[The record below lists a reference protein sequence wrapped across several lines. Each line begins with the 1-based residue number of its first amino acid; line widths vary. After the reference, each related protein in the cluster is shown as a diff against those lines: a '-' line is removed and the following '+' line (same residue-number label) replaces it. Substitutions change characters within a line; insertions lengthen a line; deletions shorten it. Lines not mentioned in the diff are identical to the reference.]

1 MMFLETEHR
10 TNITPLNAPAAK
22 SRPML
27 LAEGLG
33 LGKLAWSLRRLHCPV
48 KADALVLEVGA
59 GGNPYPRANVLL
71 DAYQV
76 SPERM
81 ETDLVN
87 DRPLI
92 IGRCED
98 LPFADDSFDFIIAS
112 HVLEHS
118 PDPDRFLRELMRV
131 GRGGYIETPEAF
143 YERIDPFMFH
153 RLEVAEGDGKLLITK
168 KPRWDPEPGIRALY
182 ARQLKQ
188 SRFFRAGSS
197 WPEALAVRYYWT
209 KEIEY
214 RISNPSVD
222 CAWALPS
229 IAESASPPPGRIL
242 LRELTRA
249 LFSQRRRN
257 RQLDVVPILRCIQC
271 NQAACIRMSAD
282 VVQCGRCGCEYRIT
296 GGAIVMDASAA

>member
-1 MMFLETEHR
+1 MTHPAMENR
-10 TNITPLNAPAAK
+10 TNITPRNPPMAK
-22 SRPML
+22 SRAML
-27 LAEGLG
+27 LAEGLR

-48 KADALVLEVGA
+48 KPDALVLEVGA

-153 RLEVAEGDGKLLITK
+153 RLEVAEDDGKLLITK
-168 KPRWDPEPGIRALY
+168 KPHWDPEPEIRVLY
-182 ARQLKQ
+182 AGKLKQ

-214 RISNPSVD
+214 LISNPSVD
-222 CAWALPS
+222 CAWALPP
-229 IAESASPPPGRIL
+229 IAQSASPPAGRLL
-242 LRELTRA
+242 LRQLTRV

-257 RQLDVVPILRCIQC
+257 RKLEVIPILRCIQC
-271 NQAACIRMSAD
+271 NQTACSRTSID
-282 VVQCGRCGCEYRIT
+282 VVQCGRCGCEYPIS
-296 GGAIVMDASAA
+296 GGAIVMDPSAQ